1 MATGGCL
8 YSQQAIHMIIP
19 IYLLIIANNLY
30 LLRRTVNHCFPEGVL
45 GEDIALETGMLPL
58 EPASHPKLEAPYCL
72 HLPVIRAMKIRL
84 GGPDMGMT
92 HQSLNSSEVI
102 SVVQEG
108 SGEGVPHY
116 VGMRTLFWSEA
127 ILCDCLDKAVNGLW
141 GSSLA

>member
-8 YSQQAIHMIIP
+8 YSQQAIHIIIS
-19 IYLLIIANNLY
+19 IYLIIANNLY

-84 GGPDMGMT
+84 GGPDIGMT

-116 VGMRTLFWSEA
+116 VEMNPLLDEA
-127 ILCDCLDKAVNGLW
+127 IFFTTALIRQSMTSGVRDL
-141 GSSLA
+141 S